1 MLDYKLIEAYAN
13 VLQEG
18 GFEKA
23 ARKLGLTQSAV
34 SQRIRH
40 IEEQFGRIALLRTTP
55 PQPTELGRKILRL
68 YYQVRRLEDDFHRSS
83 TAAPTPS
90 FTSLPVG
97 LNADSLAT
105 WFFDAVQPFLQ
116 QHQAVLDM
124 KIDDQEE
131 THRFLKEGKVLGC
144 ISTSSSPMQGCSAR
158 YLGEVGYGLFCSP
171 DFGDRWFAR
180 GITPEAVLHAP
191 MINYN
196 RKDRININI
205 LTRMLGKEP
214 EYSSCFYVP
223 SSEQF
228 VNFISNSY
236 AYGALPEQQ
245 SRQPMKNGLIHEL
258 APQHRFSLPLYWHC
272 WNLDS
277 DILRS
282 LSDHIVQGFSRI
294 RQ

>member
-40 IEEQFGRIALLRTTP
+40 IEEQFGQIALLRTTP
-55 PQPTELGRKILRL
+55 PQPTELGKKILRL
-68 YYQVRRLEDDFHRSS
+68 YYQVQRLEDDFHRSS
-83 TAAPTPS
+83 NAATTTS

-105 WFFDAVQPFLQ
+105 WFLDAVQPFLQ
-116 QHQAVLDM
+116 QHRAVLDI
-124 KIDDQEE
+124 KVDDQEE
-131 THRFLKEGKVLGC
+131 THRLLKEGKVLGC

-171 DFGDRWFAR
+171 DFRDQWFTG
-180 GITPEAVLHAP
+180 GITSEAVLHAP
-191 MINYN
+191 MINFN
-196 RKDRININI
+196 RKDHINIKI
-205 LTRMLGKEP
+205 LARILGTEP
-214 EYSSCFYVP
+214 EHYSCFYVP

-228 VNFISNSY
+228 VNFITSGN
-236 AYGALPEQQ
+236 AYGSLPEQQ
-245 SRQPMKNGLIHEL
+245 SRQPLQDGLIHEL
-258 APQHRFSLPLYWHC
+258 APQHRVSISLYWHC

-277 DILRS
+277 DMLRS
-282 LSDHIVQGFSRI
+282 LSHHIVQGFTRI
-294 RQ
+294 RH